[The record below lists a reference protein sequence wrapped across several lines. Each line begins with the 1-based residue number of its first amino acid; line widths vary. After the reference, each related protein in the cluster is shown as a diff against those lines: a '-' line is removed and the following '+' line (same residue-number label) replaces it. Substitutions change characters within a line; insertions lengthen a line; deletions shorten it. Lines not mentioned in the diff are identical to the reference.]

1 MKKTEFHGLLMSQ
14 VKIIYALLAALGLS
28 VIAGLDLYE
37 KHYHFAAVA
46 AGFALGLVFYAMFL
60 LLTRKRPTPYPYVE
74 WLLVLLLLFFTLFGM
89 HQSAQVVHWVYFV
102 PVYTF
107 FLLPFIW
114 ANVALLFYSVLL
126 TWVIWRQFEH
136 DSRLQVIFTYLAC
149 FLFSFMYALINE
161 MNNKRLLKLTNTD
174 PLTQA
179 FNENQLVNDL
189 NKEITRAERQ
199 RSSLLL
205 IWAAVPQS
213 WSVLALEEFEQN
225 LGRLGFSL
233 RKSLR
238 KFDTCYRLENN
249 SFVIVMPQ
257 GEVADVVAI
266 QQELQPQLVRFFKGH
281 RDFRFRTLAYRPGD
295 DALGLLR
302 RLQEK

>member
-46 AGFALGLVFYAMFL
+46 AGFALGLVIYAVFL
-60 LLTRKRPTPYPYVE
+60 LLTRKRAMTFPYVE
-74 WLLVLLLLFFTLFGM
+74 WLLVVLLLFFTLFGM
-89 HQSAQVVHWVYFV
+89 HQSAQVVHWIYFV

-114 ANVALLFYSVLL
+114 ANLALVLYSLVV
-126 TWVIWRQFEH
+126 TWLVWQQFDH
-136 DSRLQVIFTYLAC
+136 DARMQVIFTYLAC

-161 MNNKRLLKLTNTD
+161 VNNRRLLKLTNTD

-179 FNENQLVNDL
+179 FNENQLVSDI

-199 RSSLLL
+199 RSSLLFF
-205 IWAAVPQS
+205 WVGVPKE
-213 WSVLALEEFEQN
+213 WSELNAELFEQN

-238 KFDTCYRLENN
+238 KFDTCYRLDNN
-249 SFVIVMPQ
+249 SFVIVVPQ
-257 GEVADVVAI
+257 GNAEELIAI
-266 QQELQPQLVRFFKGH
+266 QQELQPQLIRFFKSYRH
-281 RDFRFRTLAYRPGD
+281 FRFRTLAYRPGD
-295 DALGLLR
+295 DALGILR